1 MSGVRYQLDASVQRF
16 GTALVGGSPLTL
28 FRVTEAGSA
37 AIERLA
43 AGEAVEST
51 PLVER
56 LLDAGAIHPIR
67 DRSEHTVDD
76 VTLVVPTYGL
86 PAAVPDGAVLVDD
99 GSQPPVERATVRLEA
114 NAGPAAARNA
124 GLELVDTPLVAF
136 VDADVELPD
145 GWLDALLPHFDDPRV
160 GAVAP
165 RVRSTKGERLLSRYE
180 RAHSPLD
187 LGDQPARIRAGSRV
201 SYVPAAV
208 LVCRTDAVRSI
219 DGFDS
224 SLRFGEDVDLVWRLD
239 DAGWR
244 CRYEPASTVDH
255 APRPD
260 WRAWRRQRVG
270 YGSSAGPLARRHPGR
285 LPPLRTSGWSLG
297 AWLLAVLGQPV
308 AAAAVGIGSAVALV
322 PKLPD
327 VPPAAAFR
335 IAAIGNAR
343 AGEHIARAVRRA
355 WLPLVALLAIR
366 SRSARVVLVVSL
378 LEARH
383 PIVVAD
389 DAAYCAGVWRGMFAA
404 RTVDPIVPDIVSWPG
419 GRRRLRRRTGYGPS
433 S

>member
-1 MSGVRYQLDASVQRF
+1 M
-16 GTALVGGSPLTL
+16 
-28 FRVTEAGSA
+28 
-37 AIERLA
+37 
-43 AGEAVEST
+43 
-51 PLVER
+51 
-56 LLDAGAIHPIR
+56 
-67 DRSEHTVDD
+67 
-76 VTLVVPTYGL
+76 
-86 PAAVPDGAVLVDD
+86 
-99 GSQPPVERATVRLEA
+99 
-114 NAGPAAARNA
+114 
-124 GLELVDTPLVAF
+124 
-136 VDADVELPD
+136 
-145 GWLDALLPHFDDPRV
+145 
-160 GAVAP
+160 
-165 RVRSTKGERLLSRYE
+165 
-180 RAHSPLD
+180 
-187 LGDQPARIRAGSRV
+187 
-201 SYVPAAV
+201 
-208 LVCRTDAVRSI
+208 
-219 DGFDS
+219 
-224 SLRFGEDVDLVWRLD
+224 
-239 DAGWR
+239 
-244 CRYEPASTVDH
+244 
-255 APRPD
+255 
-260 WRAWRRQRVG
+260 
-270 YGSSAGPLARRHPGR
+270 ARRHPGR

-327 VPPAAAFR
+327 MPPAAAFR